1 MSFRRIKYIYKIH
14 FENQQFLLSVPN
26 HFQLPLA
33 VLLLLLL
40 FSSVFLNNALILL
53 IFGLF

>member
-40 FSSVFLNNALILL
+40 FSSVLLNNVLILL